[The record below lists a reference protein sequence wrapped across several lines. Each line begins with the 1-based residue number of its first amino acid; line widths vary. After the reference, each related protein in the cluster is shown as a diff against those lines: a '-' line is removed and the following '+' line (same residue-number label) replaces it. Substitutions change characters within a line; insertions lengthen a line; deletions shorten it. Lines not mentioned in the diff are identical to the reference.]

1 MYRSYRRTP
10 SLFQYKYYKSQSRL
24 DAGTQLI
31 ESLLEAVV
39 HPDNNQP
46 PEARLTAYK
55 LLTKVRYTVTLGPP
69 MQILTDM
76 PQLFIDVYCEDGD
89 VGTSIVMQVMTE
101 MLQTGVLETTLQAFN
116 VLFNLTVHLQM
127 LEEVPFFDVDSECSL
142 SYIDMHANIHSG
154 DGTTPR
160 ISRYQDQL
168 FGVLKESLVQ
178 LIQQNET
185 RRKVWFAAMNIL
197 LYFITNNGQIS
208 REK

>member
-1 MYRSYRRTP
+1 M
-10 SLFQYKYYKSQSRL
+10 
-24 DAGTQLI
+24 GT
-31 ESLLEAVV
+31 A
-39 HPDNNQP
+39 
-46 PEARLTAYK
+46 
-55 LLTKVRYTVTLGPP
+55 
-69 MQILTDM
+69 
-76 PQLFIDVYCEDGD
+76 
-89 VGTSIVMQVMTE
+89 IVMQVMTE

-127 LEEVPFFDVDSECSL
+127 LEEVPFFDVDGEYSQ
-142 SYIDMHANIHSG
+142 YIDVYANLHPG
-154 DGTTPR
+154 DGTTLR

-197 LYFITNNGQIS
+197 LYFITSNGQIS